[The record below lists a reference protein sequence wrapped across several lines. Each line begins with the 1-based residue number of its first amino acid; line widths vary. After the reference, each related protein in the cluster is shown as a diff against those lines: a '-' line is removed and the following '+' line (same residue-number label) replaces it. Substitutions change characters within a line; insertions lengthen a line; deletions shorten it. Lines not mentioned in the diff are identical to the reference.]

1 MRDVAPLL
9 LGLRPVGPTRGELE
23 ARLRGRVV
31 VVTGASRGIGAETAR
46 RLALVGARIV
56 LLARDADAL
65 EAVARAIR
73 RRGGEAHVIPSDLR
87 DPDAAAAAAERILSE
102 AGTPEVVISNA
113 GHSIRRRLRD
123 YADRPHDVTRTIGVN
138 YVGPVALLQVLLPAM
153 TAAGR
158 GHVISIGSTSID
170 IPAPGWSVYGA
181 SKTAFDA
188 WLRAIAPEV
197 AHDGVAVTSIHL
209 PLVRTA
215 MSAPTYGATA
225 PAMRTVDAAK
235 VIARAIVSR
244 PRLISPWWSRLAG
257 GVLVAFPGLADRA
270 LAAYDRRLDR
280 ATGRAP
286 GRAPGR
292 DWTDRA

>member
-1 MRDVAPLL
+1 MSELLPAL
-9 LGLRPVGPTRGELE
+9 LGLRPVGPSRRDL
-23 ARLRGRVV
+23 ADRLHGQVV

-46 RLALVGARIV
+46 RFARVGARLV
-56 LLARDADAL
+56 LLSRDTTAL
-65 EAVARAIR
+65 EVVARSIR
-73 RRGGEAHVIPSDLR
+73 RRGGEAHVIAADLR
-87 DPDAAAAAAERILSE
+87 DPDAAASAADRILTE
-102 AGTPEVVISNA
+102 VGTPLVVVSNA

-197 AHDGVAVTSIHL
+197 AADGVAVTSIHL

-215 MSAPTYGATA
+215 MSAPTYGAEL
-225 PAMRTVDAAK
+225 PAMRPVDAAK
-235 VIARAIVSR
+235 LVARAIVMR

-270 LAAYDRRLDR
+270 LTAYDRVLDR
-280 ATGRAP
+280 RA
-286 GRAPGR
+286 
-292 DWTDRA
+292 

>member
-1 MRDVAPLL
+1 MDLVPAL
-9 LGLRPVGPTRGELE
+9 LGLRPRGPSARELA

-46 RLALVGARIV
+46 RLARVGARLV
-56 LLARDADAL
+56 LLARDAETL
-65 EAVARAIR
+65 ERVAAAIR
-73 RRGGEAHVIPSDLR
+73 RRGGSAQVIAVDLR
-87 DPDAAAAAAERILSE
+87 DPEAAAAAAERILAE
-102 AGTPEVVISNA
+102 AGTPELVVSNA

-123 YADRPHDVTRTIGVN
+123 YAGRPHDVTRTIGVN
-138 YVGPVALLQVLLPAM
+138 YIGPVALLQVLLPAM

-158 GHVISIGSTSID
+158 GQVISIGSTSID

-197 AHDGVAVTSIHL
+197 AADGVAITSIHL

-215 MSAPTYGATA
+215 MSAPTYGSAA
-225 PAMRTVDAAK
+225 PAMRPVDAAK
-235 VIARAIVSR
+235 LIARAIVRR

-270 LAAYDRRLDR
+270 LAAYDRMLDR
-280 ATGRAP
+280 RP
-286 GRAPGR
+286 
-292 DWTDRA
+292 